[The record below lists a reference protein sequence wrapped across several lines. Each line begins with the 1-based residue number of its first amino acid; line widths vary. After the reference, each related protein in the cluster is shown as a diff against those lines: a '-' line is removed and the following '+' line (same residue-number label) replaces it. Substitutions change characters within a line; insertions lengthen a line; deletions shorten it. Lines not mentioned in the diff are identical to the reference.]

1 MEILAK
7 YTHSQAQTTPAGH
20 QWAERGSVT
29 PNTCKKAESV
39 KRSPYQMLINHIQV
53 PRMCCKETV
62 RSKDRNK
69 KKITHQTIS

>member
-39 KRSPYQMLINHIQV
+39 KRSPYQMLINHTGAKDVLQ
-53 PRMCCKETV
+53 RN
-62 RSKDRNK
+62 SKK
-69 KKITHQTIS
+69 QGQE